1 MDATEQARSL
11 IAEGATTEDVLARLR
26 QAGHDQSESRKALR
40 ESAGMTV
47 WEARVAVFESET
59 WSDVREETI
68 RLEDAIWATLVEFA
82 DEVETD
88 ADGSVTAT
96 FDLTQLGERED
107 DS

>member
-1 MDATEQARSL
+1 
-11 IAEGATTEDVLARLR
+11 
-26 QAGHDQSESRKALR
+26 
-40 ESAGMTV
+40 MTV

-107 DS
+107 DG

>member
-47 WEARVAVFESET
+47 WEARRGHLAVSSASRYT
-59 WSDVREETI
+59 SGTTPR
-68 RLEDAIWATLVEFA
+68 
-82 DEVETD
+82 
-88 ADGSVTAT
+88 
-96 FDLTQLGERED
+96 
-107 DS
+107 